1 LTAERIIPDWR
12 ALKRPGAR
20 AGAALLVWALV
31 LQAVFLV
38 ATHRSI
44 ASSAAAATEPGILVE
59 DVDTKLFILIVDSLR
74 PDNAAALPFL
84 KPYVSSGFFA
94 VMEPCIDR
102 LTIPCLQEAFNGAE
116 TFGLDGVLQ
125 NMVTSDR
132 ASPSNLFADIQASGR
147 RVGVIHQ
154 GELEGFSDWFD
165 LEHTAE
171 HERPATAARWISE
184 GVDVIVYDYTA
195 FDSVTHR
202 HGAGSRRYRRA
213 LRELNREVTPLLDQ
227 LGPEYEVVVF
237 GDHGHTDTG
246 RHIQGLDV
254 PTMFFSSGATFGGS
268 ALKERISLSS
278 VRYLIGARLGILP
291 PTHYQGAELADRLAP
306 DTALRRAADAQHFEP
321 RSRSSG
327 FVWWGVLPV
336 IGLIALA
343 ARAAPRRWAAGV
355 AGAGVLAFLAGC
367 AYLPVVSV
375 VHYNKAI
382 PVELPVIAAGVAALA
397 WLIGRA
403 AGRGDRGLIAALA
416 VMMVALPGTTYAYG
430 LYQSVVPLLAV
441 AAAALLLPRAYAA
454 RDRGALLPIFVLAVT
469 TVLLWDVVVINF
481 AVQRYKL
488 LAVLPSATGALLWA
502 GLAALTL
509 PGPAH
514 AGRRAAAG
522 IVAGV
527 GALGLGAL
535 PALIT
540 APLTAACLVVA
551 LKRPAWLPLVA
562 AWAVPLWYS
571 PADAAGIA
579 CCVGLAWSIARLT
592 PATWS
597 GRDTFLPLVILALA
611 YVSFAFSIKLRIVG
625 IDFTYA
631 TRWFSGDWHEKLW
644 LVIALAVV
652 IKVAVPVVMVA
663 HAVQRAGPVRVRPAA
678 TLAALTRLACG
689 TVFVLGMIVTAQD
702 VPRFRLLDLLEDNA
716 MVWTVLLAL
725 SVFCLPDRSAPRTPA
740 DPSSP
745 PS

>member
-1 LTAERIIPDWR
+1 MNAERIFPDWR
-12 ALKRPGAR
+12 ALERPGVR

-31 LQAVFLV
+31 LQAFFLV
-38 ATHRSI
+38 ATHRSV
-44 ASSAAAATEPGILVE
+44 ASSAETATEPGLLVE
-59 DVDTKLFILIVDSLR
+59 DVDTKLFILIIDSLR

-84 KPYVSSGFFA
+84 EPYVSAGFST

-102 LTIPCLQEAFNGAE
+102 LTIPCLKEAFNGAE
-116 TFGLDGVLQ
+116 TFGLDGVIQ

-132 ASPSNLFADIQASGR
+132 ASSSNLFADIQASGR
-147 RVGVIHQ
+147 RIGVIHM
-154 GELEGFSDWFD
+154 GELESFSDWFD
-165 LEHTAE
+165 LEYTAE
-171 HERPATAARWISE
+171 EERPATAARWISE

-195 FDSVTHR
+195 FDSVSHR
-202 HGAGSRRYRRA
+202 KGAGTWLYRNA
-213 LRELNREVTPLLDQ
+213 LKELNKEVTPLLEQ

-254 PTMFFSSGATFGGS
+254 PTMFFSSGATFGPGE
-268 ALKERISLSS
+268 LEERISLSS

-291 PTHYQGAELADRLAP
+291 PTHYQGADLADRLAP
-306 DTALRRAADAQHFEP
+306 DTALRRAADAQRFTP
-321 RSRSSG
+321 QSRSRG
-327 FVWWGVLPV
+327 FVWWGILPV
-336 IGLIALA
+336 IGLLVLA
-343 ARAAPRRWAAGV
+343 ARAAPPRWAAGV
-355 AGAGVLAFLAGC
+355 AGAGALAFLAGC
-367 AYLPVVSV
+367 GYIPMVSV

-382 PVELPVIAAGVAALA
+382 PIGLPVIAAGMAALA
-397 WLIGRA
+397 WLVGRM
-403 AGRGDRGLIAALA
+403 AGRGDRGLFAALA

-430 LYQSVVPLLAV
+430 LYQSVVPLIAV

-454 RDRGALLPIFVLAVT
+454 RDRGALLPILVLVVT
-469 TVLLWDVVVINF
+469 IVLLWDVVVINF
-481 AVQRYKL
+481 AIQRYKL
-488 LAVLPSATGALLWA
+488 IAELPSATGALLWA

-514 AGRRAAAG
+514 TGRRAAARISAG

-527 GALGLGAL
+527 GALGLIAL
-535 PALIT
+535 PALVT

-579 CCVGLAWSIARLT
+579 CCVGLAWSVARLT
-592 PATWS
+592 PAAWS
-597 GRDTFLPLVILALA
+597 GRDAFLPLIILGLA
-611 YVSFAFSIKLRIVG
+611 YVSFTFSIKLRIVG

-652 IKVAVPVVMVA
+652 IKVAVPIVMIA
-663 HAVQRAGPVRVRPAA
+663 HAVQRVGPVRARPIA

-702 VPRFRLLDLLEDNA
+702 IPRFRLLDLLEDNA

-725 SVFCLPDRSAPRTPA
+725 SVFCLPDRPAPRTPA
-740 DPSSP
+740 P
-745 PS
+745 